1 MASGSGPPSFTPP
14 WPFLVLCSWPIASI
28 LVVNSPKKL
37 RLARHSLALSES
49 VKFYRVRPRLESSLR
64 WIGEKDG
71 ITRLSAANRANCWS
85 NVFKRSGDTR
95 HAWPH
100 TFGSQFC
107 LLGNLGWN
115 ISDLFLLTNPYFFTL
130 IWKWYIYHSF
140 HNHSANGQEASYPHL
155 LCTWQIKVMDVCFSA
170 FVVSHYKK
178 YLLVSH
184 YKINNAP

>member
-85 NVFKRSGDTR
+85 NVFKRSDDTG
-95 HAWPH
+95 HARPH
-100 TFGSQFC
+100 TFLYFHGFSFVFVFLSDPMQCIHIIRRYNSQIISSDPS
-107 LLGNLGWN
+107 NL
-115 ISDLFLLTNPYFFTL
+115 
-130 IWKWYIYHSF
+130 
-140 HNHSANGQEASYPHL
+140 
-155 LCTWQIKVMDVCFSA
+155 
-170 FVVSHYKK
+170 SHYCCCF
-178 YLLVSH
+178 
-184 YKINNAP
+184 

>member
-100 TFGSQFC
+100 TFGSQIC
-107 LLGNLGWN
+107 LFGNLGWN
-115 ISDLFLLTNPYFFTL
+115 IKDFFHSKTIYLHGYLDSDKQMGSEHFIHTSFALDNKKWWMFALL
-130 IWKWYIYHSF
+130 
-140 HNHSANGQEASYPHL
+140 
-155 LCTWQIKVMDVCFSA
+155 A
-170 FVVSHYKK
+170 FVV
-178 YLLVSH
+178 
-184 YKINNAP
+184 